1 MPRGAGCARGEGSVS
16 ADEIVNLRTVA
27 DRVGLAPCS
36 VSAILN
42 RTPAAQAIPKRTQ
55 DRVFRAAAEL
65 NYQPNLS
72 ARSLRTKRT
81 HMIALLSN
89 ELARPDVGHFV
100 SRVERILRERG
111 YLLVLGSLDD
121 SSEWPRLSILLR
133 QRGVEGLIAV
143 GIPTPREFAMPAIS
157 MRLGNVSD
165 KEPFCETDFLV
176 IRELA
181 DSAIDVLL
189 RKIESGPQGKMRV
202 FSVPTPAYVPVVSPS
217 GAVAAELG

>member
-1 MPRGAGCARGEGSVS
+1 VS
-16 ADEIVNLRTVA
+16 ANEVVVNLRTVA

-89 ELARPDVGHFV
+89 ELARPDVGHLV
-100 SRVERILRERG
+100 SRIERILRERG

-133 QRGVEGLIAV
+133 QRGVEGLIVV
-143 GIPTPREFAMPAIS
+143 GIPTPRQLAMPAIS
-157 MRLGNVSD
+157 MRLANVSD
-165 KEPFCETDFLV
+165 KEPCGDADFLALT
-176 IRELA
+176 ELA
-181 DSAIDVLL
+181 DPAIDALL
-189 RKIESGPQGKMRV
+189 RQIESGSQGKC
-202 FSVPTPAYVPVVSPS
+202 AYLLPRLPHMFPW
-217 GAVAAELG
+217 